1 MSGHSHYATIKRQK
15 GLKDAAKGKIFSK
28 LAKVIQIAVKTGGG
42 MDPDSNAKLRIV
54 IDAAKRVNMPKDNI
68 ERAIKKGVG
77 GGENLEE
84 VTYEGFGPS
93 GIAVIVEAA
102 TDNRNR
108 TGQEF
113 KNLFEKGGGSLAG
126 PGSVAFNFE
135 PKGLLIVKKEG
146 NSEEQMLSLID
157 AGVEDLQEADDAI
170 EAYVAVDKL
179 GEIRDRLQGAGFSVI
194 SFEIIQKPKNLQTIN
209 DANLAKKILGFLDNL
224 ENLDDVQKVFT
235 NINIE
240 REVLD
245 QINSNVQA

>member
-108 TGQEF
+108 TR
-113 KNLFEKGGGSLAG
+113 
-126 PGSVAFNFE
+126 V
-135 PKGLLIVKKEG
+135 
-146 NSEEQMLSLID
+146 
-157 AGVEDLQEADDAI
+157 
-170 EAYVAVDKL
+170 
-179 GEIRDRLQGAGFSVI
+179 
-194 SFEIIQKPKNLQTIN
+194 
-209 DANLAKKILGFLDNL
+209 
-224 ENLDDVQKVFT
+224 
-235 NINIE
+235 
-240 REVLD
+240 
-245 QINSNVQA
+245 